1 MKKENERKSKEI
13 KDESGVGG
21 DVGVK
26 GLARGELQKNLFFFL
41 AVTYSRVFR
50 KRGYRSPFQKLRL
63 DL

>member
-41 AVTYSRVFR
+41 AVTYSRVF
-50 KRGYRSPFQKLRL
+50 
-63 DL
+63 

>member
-26 GLARGELQKNLFFFL
+26 GLARGELQKNLFVFFWL
-41 AVTYSRVFR
+41 LHIAAFSKNAAIGHHFKNYA
-50 KRGYRSPFQKLRL
+50 
-63 DL
+63 

>member
-26 GLARGELQKNLFFFL
+26 GLARGELQKNLFFFFFGC
-41 AVTYSRVFR
+41 YI
-50 KRGYRSPFQKLRL
+50 
-63 DL
+63 